1 MPLLL
6 PTLSA
11 IPCCCS
17 TTLEFFSFANPLSRA
32 EMNQWA
38 NYGGTA
44 GSRMLG
50 QNVTLVVRAETV
62 NGR

>member
-1 MPLLL
+1 ML
-6 PTLSA
+6 PSTCCCYCC
-11 IPCCCS
+11 CCCS

-50 QNVTLVVRAETV
+50 QNVTLVVRAEAI